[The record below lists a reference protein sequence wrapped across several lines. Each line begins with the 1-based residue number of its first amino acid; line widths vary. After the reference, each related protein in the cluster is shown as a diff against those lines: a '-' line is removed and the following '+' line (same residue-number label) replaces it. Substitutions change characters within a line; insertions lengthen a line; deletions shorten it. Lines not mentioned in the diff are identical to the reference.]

1 LYSSVVLLSVNLVRD
16 WWGRYFFVLFGAK
29 VQKITAI
36 IGELLLLFFA
46 DVVYI
51 QA

>member
-1 LYSSVVLLSVNLVRD
+1 VVLLSVNSVRD

-51 QA
+51 QV